1 VSDRKIEEGLFPR
14 MVDPNARFVCQPVP
28 SGPLSPTPA
37 QSVAWVRSTHPRYE
51 DLKALTTVEQQDVDE
66 EKKRLR
72 AMSNIIFP
80 RPEGGVDTIESE
92 DPLIIRTDYPVVGI
106 LSPGGCSFIPV
117 PIPQTPGVPMT
128 TPVYDVLSQVSHPR
142 SADASADARID
153 AFCQE
158 FASAAPLQL
167 TEQIRVLEERL
178 ETLKADLAVSQRSA
192 AVEPMARALVE
203 AGLGDD
209 AVRAALAVQF
219 GGGFKQ
225 TSGRPPATDAA
236 LLDVLR
242 PEPQTLGSICTAGGW
257 DSIAVGR
264 SLKRLVTAGVVAR
277 VGERRATKYYL
288 PEEDVPGMD
297 GEEMMPPGGMPGDT
311 HGEQLDLLT

>member
-1 VSDRKIEEGLFPR
+1 MDTVNPR
-14 MVDPNARFVCQPVP
+14 DPIPPGPVN
-28 SGPLSPTPA
+28 PTPA
-37 QSVAWVRSTHPRYE
+37 QSVAWVRATHPRYE

-72 AMSNIIFP
+72 AMSSIIFP

-92 DPLIIRTDYPVVGI
+92 DPLIIRTDYPVVTRLPGI
-106 LSPGGCSFIPV
+106 QERKNTPFLPV
-117 PIPQTPGVPMT
+117 DEAGNLYLPHPPGVPMT
-128 TPVYDVLSQVSHPR
+128 TPVYDVLSQVNHPR
-142 SADASADARID
+142 SAEYRID

-158 FASAAPLQL
+158 FSSTAPLQL

-192 AVEPMARALVE
+192 DVEPMARALVE

-209 AVRAALAVQF
+209 AVRAALSVQF
-219 GGGFKQ
+219 GSKQ
-225 TSGRPPATDAA
+225 TSGRAAATDAA

-264 SLKRLVTAGVVAR
+264 SLKSLVTAGVVAR

-288 PEEDVPGMD
+288 PVEEDVPGMD
-297 GEEMMPPGGMPGDT
+297 GEEMMPTGGMPGDA